1 MCHDATIPSRGTSPS
16 TPLVHQ
22 PPTMERLQM
31 ATTPV
36 TNGGKATVQYDQI
49 TIQGQTF
56 KVPLRYAAG
65 HPLTEGEAGAL
76 NQTLH
81 ENLRNNFAKK
91 VSDGVEAGIP
101 LETLQQQLDDY
112 ANDYQFGVRT
122 GGGGFRGDPV
132 MTAAMNVARD
142 LVRNAVK
149 AKNLPADDWPASRVS
164 QAAKALLDSQG
175 EDGKI
180 ISMARKQIEAER
192 EAAKEAM
199 ASVTE
204 LLGSAA

>member
-1 MCHDATIPSRGTSPS
+1 
-16 TPLVHQ
+16 
-22 PPTMERLQM
+22 M
-31 ATTPV
+31 ANNV
-36 TNGGKATVQYDQI
+36 GYDQI

-65 HPLTEGEAGAL
+65 HTLTEGEASAL

-91 VSDGVEAGIP
+91 VNEGVEAGVSMEIM
-101 LETLQQQLDDY
+101 QQQLDDY
-112 ANDYQFGVRT
+112 ADDYQFGVRT

-132 MTAAMNVARD
+132 MTAAMNMARE
-142 LVRNAVK
+142 LVRSAIKV
-149 AKNLPADDWPASRVS
+149 KNLNAEEWPASRIS

-175 EDGKI
+175 ENGKI
-180 ISMARKQIEAER
+180 IQNARKQVDAER

-204 LLGSAA
+204 LLGAPA

>member
-1 MCHDATIPSRGTSPS
+1 
-16 TPLVHQ
+16 
-22 PPTMERLQM
+22 M
-31 ATTPV
+31 A
-36 TNGGKATVQYDQI
+36 NGGYDQI
-49 TIQGQTF
+49 TIQGQVF
-56 KVPLRYAAG
+56 RVPIRYAAG
-65 HPLTEGEAGAL
+65 HQLNDGEAGAL

-91 VSDGVEAGIP
+91 VAEGQEAGVP

-132 MTAAMNVARD
+132 MTLAMNIAREM
-142 LVRNAVK
+142 VRTAIK
-149 AKNLPADDWPASRVS
+149 TKGLDQDEWPASRIS

-175 EDGKI
+175 DDGKI
-180 ISMARKQIEAER
+180 IQTARKQVEAEK

-199 ASVTE
+199 ASVNE
-204 LLGSAA
+204 LLDGAGAQAAQ

>member
-1 MCHDATIPSRGTSPS
+1 MPNA
-16 TPLVHQ
+16 
-22 PPTMERLQM
+22 
-31 ATTPV
+31 
-36 TNGGKATVQYDQI
+36 TNGYDQI
-49 TIQGQTF
+49 TIQGSTF
-56 KVPLRYAAG
+56 RVPLRYAAG
-65 HPLTEGEAGAL
+65 HALTDGEASAL

-91 VSDGVEAGIP
+91 VAEGVEAGVSN
-101 LETLQQQLDDY
+101 ETLQQQLDDY

-132 MTAAMNVARD
+132 MTLAMNFGREM
-142 LVRNAVK
+142 VRNAIK
-149 AKNLPADDWPASRVS
+149 AKNLNQDEWPASRIS

-180 ISMARKQIEAER
+180 ISAARKQVEAEK

-199 ASVTE
+199 ASVHE
-204 LLGSAA
+204 LLGASA